1 MTVWNPQ
8 AKLIGRIRLPEV
20 AANVCFGG
28 PKRSWLFVAASQS
41 LYAFCVNTQGRPR
54 VNFRTP
60 PDSRLVTSN
69 LETPLPFELGDEGRI
84 LVVDLTLALNRLI

>member
-1 MTVWNPQ
+1 MCALVVLN
-8 AKLIGRIRLPEV
+8 A
-20 AANVCFGG
+20 
-28 PKRSWLFVAASQS
+28 PKCNWLFVAAGQS
-41 LYAFCVNTQGRPR
+41 LYAFYVNTQGRPR

-60 PDSRLVTSN
+60 PGSRFVTSN